1 MADTAMAEAAP
12 RGAAAGHLPIP
23 RLIVRLARLTAAQGP
38 SVWLVALG
46 IVLEMAFASALPFSL
61 KFIIDDGLIGGD
73 HRLLIAIV
81 IALAI
86 GGLAISVI
94 GLARDFVF
102 ARLAAAALGA
112 LRARLFAHLQR
123 LSLDFYGRSRSG
135 DVLGRFSNDL
145 ASVETALINA
155 IPWGVLPALDVI
167 ANTGLLFLL
176 DWRLALVA
184 VLAWPLCLLAPR
196 IFAKRAVAAS
206 YHRKQDEGALLAVV
220 QENVQAQPLVKA
232 LNLQAEA
239 TRQFDGHNARLM
251 ARARRVGFLSAMVE
265 RSAGLGIMLLQVLVL
280 AIGAWM
286 AVVDMMTIGTLTA
299 FLALFLN
306 ASLSLAYTTQ
316 FVPTLVHAA
325 GGMERIDE
333 ILAVAPSVID
343 RPGAVELPPLV
354 DAIAFEN
361 VSFGYAE
368 SELIL
373 RDVNVTIPAR
383 ASVAFVGASGSGKST
398 ILSLLMR
405 LHEPSAGR
413 ITFDGIDLRDASQHA
428 LRRQIGVVFQDSFLL
443 NTTVVE
449 NIRLGRLDATRAE
462 IEAAAREA
470 EIHDVI
476 VQLPEGYDTAIGEHG
491 GRLSGGQRQRV
502 AIARA
507 LVRDPRILILDEAT
521 SALDPGT
528 EAAINATL
536 ARIGRGRMVVAVTHR
551 LASVVQADR
560 IYVLDHGRIVEA
572 GGHGDLLSRNG
583 HYARLWAKQSGF
595 QLSQDGFTATITPAR
610 LRQIPLFDQLD
621 DATLELAASL
631 FITEHHRQQ
640 RTVIQQGDD
649 GDRFYVLVRGAVEV
663 LVAEREQASRRV
675 AVLEDG
681 DHFGE
686 MALLRSAPRMATVR
700 TLMPSTVL
708 SLQRRQFEVLLQHAP
723 QLRARMEAVHSARL
737 ATLSNA

>member
-1 MADTAMAEAAP
+1 MADGAMAHADAGP
-12 RGAAAGHLPIP
+12 TAGHLPIP
-23 RLIVRLARLTAAQGP
+23 HLIVRLARLIVSQGP
-38 SVWLVALG
+38 SVWLVGVG
-46 IVLEMAFASALPFSL
+46 IVFEMAFASALPFSL
-61 KFIIDDGLIGGD
+61 KFIIDDGLIRGD

-81 IALAI
+81 VALAI
-86 GGLAISVI
+86 GGLAVSVV

-102 ARLAAAALGA
+102 ARLAAAALGE

-123 LSLDFYGRSRSG
+123 LSLDFYGRSRAG

-145 ASVETALINA
+145 GSVETALVNA

-184 VLAWPLCLLAPR
+184 VLVWPFCLLAPR
-196 IFAKRAVAAS
+196 IFATRAVAAS
-206 YHRKQDEGALLAVV
+206 YDRKQDEGALLAVV
-220 QENVQAQPLVKA
+220 QENVQSQPLVKA
-232 LNLQAEA
+232 LNLQSEA
-239 TRQFDGHNARLM
+239 ARQFDGHNARLM
-251 ARARRVGFLSAMVE
+251 GRARRVGFLSAMVE

-286 AVVDMMTIGTLTA
+286 AAVDMMTIGTLTA

-333 ILAVAPSVID
+333 ILAVAPSVTD
-343 RPGAVELPPLV
+343 RPGAVDLPPLV
-354 DAIAFEN
+354 RAIAFEN
-361 VSFGYAE
+361 VSFGYAG
-368 SELIL
+368 SGLIL
-373 RDVNVTIPAR
+373 RDVSVTIPAA

-405 LHEPSAGR
+405 LHEPSTGR
-413 ITFDGIDLRDASQHA
+413 ITFDGMDLRAASQHS
-428 LRRQIGVVFQDSFLL
+428 LRRQIGVVFQESFLL

-476 VQLPEGYDTAIGEHG
+476 TQLPQGYDTLIGEHG

-528 EAAINATL
+528 ETAINATL
-536 ARIGRGRMVVAVTHR
+536 ARIGRGRMVVSVTHR
-551 LASVVQADR
+551 LASVVDADC
-560 IYVLDHGRIVEA
+560 IHVLDEGCIVES
-572 GGHGDLLSRNG
+572 GRHGDLLARNG
-583 HYARLWAKQSGF
+583 RYARLWAKQSGF
-595 QLSQDGFTATITPAR
+595 QVSQDGFSAAVTPAR

-621 DATLELAASL
+621 DATLDLAAPL
-631 FITEHHRQQ
+631 FVTEHHPQQ
-640 RTVIQQGDD
+640 RMVFHQGDA
-649 GDRFYVLVRGAVEV
+649 GDRFYVLVRGSVEV
-663 LVAEREQASRRV
+663 LVSDPPGAPRRV
-675 AVLEDG
+675 AIREDG

-686 MALLRSAPRMATVR
+686 MALLRSAARMATIR
-700 TLMPSTVL
+700 TLMPCTLL

-723 QLRARMEAVHSARL
+723 QLRARMEAVHSDRL
-737 ATLSNA
+737 ATLSIA

>member
-1 MADTAMAEAAP
+1 MADTALAETDT
-12 RGAAAGHLPIP
+12 GAAAGHLPIA
-23 RLIVRLARLTAAQGP
+23 RLVARLARLIGSQGP
-38 SVWLVALG
+38 SAWLVGFG
-46 IVLEMAFASALPFSL
+46 IVVEMAFASALPFSL
-61 KFIIDDGLIGGD
+61 KFIIDDGLIRGD

-81 IALAI
+81 IALAV
-86 GGLAISVI
+86 GGLAVSVI

-102 ARLAAAALGA
+102 ARLAAAALGQ

-184 VLAWPLCLLAPR
+184 VLAWPFCLLAPR
-196 IFAKRAVAAS
+196 IFARRAVAAS
-206 YHRKQDEGALLAVV
+206 YHRKQEEGALLAVV

-232 LNLQAEA
+232 LNLQGEA
-239 TRQFDGHNARLM
+239 TRQFDGHNVRLM

-286 AVVDMMTIGTLTA
+286 AAIDMMTIGTLTA

-325 GGMERIDE
+325 GGI
-333 ILAVAPSVID
+333 AVAPSVTD
-343 RPGAVELPPLV
+343 RPGAVDLPPLV
-354 DAIAFEN
+354 HAIAFEN

-373 RDVNVTIPAR
+373 RGVSVAIPAT

-405 LHEPSAGR
+405 LHEPSSGR
-413 ITFDGIDLRDASQHA
+413 ITFDGMDLRAASQHS

-443 NTTVVE
+443 NTTVAE
-449 NIRLGRLDATRAE
+449 NIRLGRLDATPAE

-470 EIHDVI
+470 EIHEVI
-476 VQLPEGYDTAIGEHG
+476 VQLPEGYDTLIGEHG

-528 EAAINATL
+528 ETAINATL
-536 ARIGRGRMVVAVTHR
+536 ARIGHGRMVVAVTHR
-551 LASVVQADR
+551 LASVVDADG
-560 IYVLDHGRIVEA
+560 IHVLDRGGIVES
-572 GGHGDLLSRNG
+572 GRHRDLLAQNG

-595 QLSQDGFTATITPAR
+595 QVSQDGLAAAVTPAR
-610 LRQIPLFDQLD
+610 LRHVPLFDQLD
-621 DATLELAASL
+621 DATLDLAAPL
-631 FITEHHRQQ
+631 FVTEFHPQ
-640 RTVIQQGDD
+640 RRMVIQQGDD

-663 LVAEREQASRRV
+663 LVSQSGEAPRRV
-675 AVLEDG
+675 GILEDG

-686 MALLRSAPRMATVR
+686 MALLRSAPRMATIR
-700 TLMPSTVL
+700 TLMPCTLL

-723 QLRARMEAVHSARL
+723 QLRARMEAVHCARL
-737 ATLSNA
+737 ATLSTA